1 MFYGMK
7 KLDLEFYYDVFHRY
21 FRLKSAL
28 RRILCIFYR
37 KNS

>member
-1 MFYGMK
+1 MFYAIK
-7 KLDLEFYYDVFHRY
+7 KLDLKFYYDVFHRY
-21 FRLKSAL
+21 FRSKIAL